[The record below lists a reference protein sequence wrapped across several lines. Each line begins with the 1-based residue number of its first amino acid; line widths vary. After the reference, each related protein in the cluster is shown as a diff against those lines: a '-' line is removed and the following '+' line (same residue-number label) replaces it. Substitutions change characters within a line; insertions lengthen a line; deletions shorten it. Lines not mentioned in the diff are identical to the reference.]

1 MRLRELKVKNF
12 RKLDELTVAFPKG
25 LSVIVG
31 ENNTGKTAII
41 DALRLILIPSR
52 DLDAL
57 RITEDDFRSGTDDAP
72 IEISCTFCDTTDKDE
87 AHCQEC
93 LVDIGDGKFEIRI
106 NARVEFNK
114 ETRRPNVK
122 MWGGET
128 EGGSLPSNLYDR
140 FATIYLQPL
149 RDPQAGLRPGR
160 NSQISRLVDRLT
172 AESERADFVAV
183 AQTANDAIKVLKP
196 VIGARTEIND
206 QMSKITGPELS
217 QTTDLVFS
225 DPDFYRIIAGLQPLV
240 AGLPFTLNGLGYN
253 NLIFTSATLG
263 TLRKS
268 PQFAFRSILIE
279 EPEAHLHPQLQLL
292 LLAHLAAEA
301 ESTTDPVQIITS
313 SHSPI
318 LASQAPIDSVIA
330 IHESG
335 GKSSAVSIST
345 LKIAEKVKD
354 AEKLKKKLQR
364 FLDATRAELFFARR
378 VLLVE
383 GIAEALILPVLA
395 KVAGGS
401 MKKSAVTIVNAD
413 GINFNAFL
421 PLFGKDKLGI
431 PIAVLTDGDAATV
444 STDPSD
450 TAKALKAQ
458 ESEIPNL
465 HVEYCA
471 ITFEHELARS
481 PKLLELMLDAF
492 ENLHPI
498 NGKALKTDI
507 VTVASADE
515 RASAFYKKF
524 KETDT
529 SKGSFAQ
536 ELSVLL
542 DSSSL
547 TRNDVPTYI
556 RSVFEF
562 LGVIA
567 TGGSV
572 GTSGASSA
580 DNVPDPTSN

>member
-1 MRLRELKVKNF
+1 VRLRELKIKNF
-12 RKLDELTVAFPKG
+12 RKLDELTVAFSKG

-57 RITEDDFRSGTDDAP
+57 RITEDDFRSGTGGAP

-93 LVDIGDGKFEIRI
+93 LVDIGGGKFEIRI
-106 NARVEFNK
+106 NARVEFNQ

-122 MWGGET
+122 TWGGET
-128 EGGSLPSNLYDR
+128 EGRSLPSNLYDR
-140 FATIYLQPL
+140 FTTIYLQLL
-149 RDPQAGLRPGR
+149 RDPRAGLRPGR
-160 NSQISRLVDRLT
+160 NSQVSRLVNCLT
-172 AESERADFVAV
+172 AESERSDFEAI
-183 AQTANDAIKVLKP
+183 AQTANDDIKVLKP
-196 VIGARTEIND
+196 VSGARTEIND

-217 QTTDLVFS
+217 QTIELVFS

-268 PQFAFRSILIE
+268 TQFAFRSILIE

-301 ESTTDPVQIITS
+301 ESATDPVQIITS

-330 IHESG
+330 IHENR
-335 GKSSAVSIST
+335 GKTSAVSIST
-345 LKIAEKVKD
+345 LQIADNEKD

-378 VLLVE
+378 VLMVE

-401 MKKSAVTIVNAD
+401 IKKSAVTIVNAD

-431 PIAVLTDGDAATV
+431 PIAVLTDGDAATL
-444 STDPSD
+444 SAEPSA
-450 TAKALKAQ
+450 TTKALKAQ
-458 ESEIPNL
+458 ESEIPSL
-465 HVEYCA
+465 RVEYCA

-481 PKLLELMLDAF
+481 PKLLALMLEAF
-492 ENLHPI
+492 ETLHPI
-498 NGKALKTDI
+498 NGKALRTDLKN
-507 VTVASADE
+507 VAPADE
-515 RASAFYKKF
+515 RAAVFYKAF
-524 KETDT
+524 KDTDT

-542 DSSSL
+542 DSSPL
-547 TRNDVPTYI
+547 TREDVPMYI
-556 RSVFEF
+556 RSAFEF
-562 LGVIA
+562 LGVIEM
-567 TGGSV
+567 GGSV
-572 GTSGASSA
+572 GT
-580 DNVPDPTSN
+580 

>member
-1 MRLRELKVKNF
+1 VRLRELTIKNF
-12 RKLDELTVAFPKG
+12 RKHDELTVAFPKG

-41 DALRLILIPSR
+41 DALRLMLIPGR

-57 RITEDDFRSGTDDAP
+57 RITEDDFRNGTGDAP

-93 LVDIGDGKFEIRI
+93 LVDIGGGKFEIRI

-140 FATIYLQPL
+140 LATIYLQPL
-149 RDPQAGLRPGR
+149 RDPEAGLRPGR
-160 NSQISRLVDRLT
+160 NSQVSRLVDCLT
-172 AESERADFVAV
+172 SDSEHGDFEAI

-196 VIGARTEIND
+196 VSGARTEIND
-206 QMSKITGPELS
+206 QMEKITGPELS

-225 DPDFYRIIAGLQPLV
+225 DPDFYRIIAGLKPLV

-263 TLRKS
+263 TLQKS
-268 PQFAFRSILIE
+268 KQFAFRSILIE

-301 ESTTDPVQIITS
+301 ASTSDPVQIITS

-318 LASQAPIDSVIA
+318 LASQAPIDSIIA
-330 IHESG
+330 IHENE
-335 GKSSAVSIST
+335 GKSSAISIST
-345 LKIAEKVKD
+345 LHIADNEKD

-378 VLLVE
+378 VLMVE
-383 GIAEALILPVLA
+383 GIAEALILPGLA
-395 KVAGGS
+395 KAMGGS
-401 MKKSAVTIVNAD
+401 LKKSAVTIVNAD

-421 PLFGKDKLGI
+421 PLFGKNKLGI
-431 PIAVLTDGDAATV
+431 PIAVLTDGDGATV
-444 STDPSD
+444 GAEPSA

-458 ESEIPNL
+458 ESEISNL
-465 HVEYCA
+465 RVEYCP

-481 PKLLELMLDAF
+481 PKLLNLMLDSF

-498 NGKALKTDI
+498 NGKALRDDLKTI
-507 VTVASADE
+507 EPADE
-515 RASAFYKKF
+515 RAGAFYQAF
-524 KETDT
+524 KDTDT

-542 DSSSL
+542 DSASL
-547 TRNDVPTYI
+547 TREDVPKYI
-556 RSVFEF
+556 RNAFGF
-562 LGVIA
+562 LGVIE
-567 TGGSV
+567 TGGPL
-572 GTSGASSA
+572 GTSGASIA
-580 DNVPDPTSN
+580 DNVPDPASH